1 MGRSPGI
8 VVVGANL
15 AGGRA
20 VEELRKQGFDGP
32 ITMIGEEPQR
42 PYERPP
48 LSKEFLRGEQPL
60 EKAFLRPEGWYA
72 ENDVELMLGVRA
84 DRLDLGARAVEL
96 HDGRT
101 VAFDKLLLVT
111 GGRPRTLSSPGSE
124 LEGIHTFR
132 TYEDARALSEQ
143 LKPGAR
149 VVVVGAG
156 FIGSEIA
163 ASARSLGCEVTLFE
177 AEAVPLVRA
186 LGEELGRIHGE
197 IHRDNGVDLHTGIKV
212 EGFEGDT
219 RVRRVL
225 TSEGSF
231 HADVVVVGVGIAPNV
246 ELAQD
251 AGIAVSNG
259 IDIDE
264 YGRTSAPGVFAAGD
278 VAKHPNPYCGEPIRV
293 EHWQNAQTQ
302 GAAAARA
309 MLDKG
314 EPFAEVPWF
323 WSDQYDL
330 NLQMA
335 GHPLRWDQLV
345 FRGDVDARTFSAFY
359 LDHGRLVAAVGFN
372 RAKDVRGAR
381 ALIEAGLSPEPAVL
395 ADESTDLRALA
406 KQKTAE
412 QKQS

>member
-1 MGRSPGI
+1 MASGPI
-8 VVVGANL
+8 VIVGANL

-20 VEELRKQGFDGP
+20 SEELRKKGFDGA
-32 ITMIGEEPQR
+32 ITLIGEEPER

-60 EKAFLRPEGWYA
+60 EKAFLRPETWYP
-72 ENDVELMLGVRA
+72 ENDVTLRLGERA
-84 DRLDLGARAVEL
+84 ERLDLDARAVEL
-96 HDGRT
+96 RGGER
-101 VAFDKLLLVT
+101 VPFDKLLLVT
-111 GGRPRTLSSPGSE
+111 GGRPRMLSNPGAD
-124 LEGIHTFR
+124 LPGISTFR
-132 TYEDARALSEQ
+132 TYRDAQALSEQ

-163 ASARSLGCEVTLFE
+163 AAARTRGADVTLFE

-186 LGEELGRIHGE
+186 LGEQLGRIHGQ

-219 RVRRVL
+219 RVRRVQ
-225 TSEGSF
+225 TSEGAF
-231 HADVVVVGVGIAPNV
+231 DADLVIVGVGIQPNV

-251 AGIAVSNG
+251 VGISVSNG
-259 IDIDE
+259 IDVDE
-264 YGRTSAPGVFAAGD
+264 LCQTSAPGVFAAGD
-278 VAKHPNPYCGEPIRV
+278 VARHPNPYCNEPIRV
-293 EHWQNAQTQ
+293 EHWQNAQNQ

-309 MLDKG
+309 MLG
-314 EPFAEVPWF
+314 GTEPFAEVPWF

-335 GHPLRWDQLV
+335 GHPLHWDELV
-345 FRGDVDARTFSAFY
+345 FRGDVDARSFSAFY
-359 LDHGRLVAAVGFN
+359 LDKGRLVAAVGFN
-372 RAKDVRGAR
+372 RGKDVRGAR

-395 ADESTDLRALA
+395 SDESTDLRALA
-406 KQKTAE
+406 KQA
-412 QKQS
+412 QK